1 MLSKCLLH
9 CETVI
14 LVLYFTTGKT
24 LKANNTYTKFLCVK
38 NPNRI
43 CETTY
48 GLRDTIMKD
57 LVILGTDS
65 LFPPLTLFL
74 WVGEKKEIT
83 KSRDK
88 ESMPKQYDFICS
100 LASPILTL
108 CHTKSSD
115 FRQRCVTRPQF
126 PLFMSQQCVHLKKS
140 CFRCCDR
147 GE

>member
-38 NPNRI
+38 KPNRI

-65 LFPPLTLFL
+65 LFLPLTFISLS
-74 WVGEKKEIT
+74 WGKE
-83 KSRDK
+83 RDNK
-88 ESMPKQYDFICS
+88 IK
-100 LASPILTL
+100 
-108 CHTKSSD
+108 
-115 FRQRCVTRPQF
+115 RQGVNA
-126 PLFMSQQCVHLKKS
+126 KAI
-140 CFRCCDR
+140 
-147 GE
+147 